1 MKITKSQ
8 LKEIIKEE
16 VSRLNKKTVLESRV
30 KEINR
35 ELRTLNE
42 GFDSD
47 KFTSGLEPQV
57 APYKYWR
64 APLNILPS
72 VLRDIEL
79 EDWDGIKWY
88 TNKGF
93 EWDSEQ
99 NRYKVLFISH
109 QAGPILMYYDPL
121 TCEFHFPE
129 REVISNWYD
138 TLTKE
143 SKEGL
148 SQIKDEIQKK
158 VPEFKKELET
168 SEVPL
173 SEELEMSDIDDMSIE
188 DKAVFS
194 AMNHEEVEDDLSRVI
209 AKYTNQGGDYEGGY
223 KDDISVSPGYL
234 SESNKKGKMKITKS
248 QLKQIIR
255 EEASRLK
262 KQYILED
269 KKKAITEELRML
281 NEDDGQLEALLAKRD
296 AEFYKWFDSVN
307 IPYYQDYAG
316 VQNLESN
323 TILGSEFN
331 DYAKHIRN
339 SVDKRDWGMKY
350 GDAVMSYLK
359 DRYMNTINSIGD
371 ARVREFLK
379 NPQVTD
385 FSSNEE
391 KVEQSIEANK
401 FIDSIPSISDSKYL
415 GNDAYFSKISSV
427 VDDMIKEC
435 IDRGFTH
442 LIPIILPWFA
452 SSWKRKVIDNK

>member
-16 VSRLNKKTVLESRV
+16 VSRLQKKTVLESRV

-35 ELRTLNE
+35 ELRMLNE

-57 APYKYWR
+57 AHSKDWN
-64 APLNILPS
+64 APLNIVLPS

-99 NRYKVLFISH
+99 NRYEVLFISH

-121 TCEFHFPE
+121 TRDFHFPE

-194 AMNHEEVEDDLSRVI
+194 AMNDEEVEDDLSDII
-209 AKYTNQGGDYEGGY
+209 AKYANQGGDYEGGY

-234 SESNKKGKMKITKS
+234 SESNKKGKIKITKS

-255 EEASRLK
+255 EG
-262 KQYILED
+262 I
-269 KKKAITEELRML
+269 
-281 NEDDGQLEALLAKRD
+281 
-296 AEFYKWFDSVN
+296 F
-307 IPYYQDYAG
+307 
-316 VQNLESN
+316 
-323 TILGSEFN
+323 
-331 DYAKHIRN
+331 
-339 SVDKRDWGMKY
+339 
-350 GDAVMSYLK
+350 
-359 DRYMNTINSIGD
+359 SI
-371 ARVREFLK
+371 
-379 NPQVTD
+379 
-385 FSSNEE
+385 
-391 KVEQSIEANK
+391 
-401 FIDSIPSISDSKYL
+401 
-415 GNDAYFSKISSV
+415 
-427 VDDMIKEC
+427 
-435 IDRGFTH
+435 
-442 LIPIILPWFA
+442 
-452 SSWKRKVIDNK
+452 

>member
-194 AMNHEEVEDDLSRVI
+194 AMNDEEVEDDLSDVI
-209 AKYTNQGGDYEGGY
+209 AKYANQGGDYEGGY
-223 KDDISVSPGYL
+223 KDDVSISPGYL
-234 SESNKKGKMKITKS
+234 NESNKKGKMKITKS
-248 QLKQIIR
+248 QLKEIIR
-255 EEASRLK
+255 EEAYRLK
-262 KQYILED
+262 KQYVLED
-269 KKKAITEELRML
+269 KKKAITRELKML
-281 NEDDGQLEALLAKRD
+281 NENNGLGVLYDSSLTDKEKFDKLMNTQEYLTQKEYEFVVNHDAKAKDRLHYGD
-296 AEFYKWFDSVN
+296 
-307 IPYYQDYAG
+307 YY
-316 VQNLESN
+316 
-323 TILGSEFN
+323 
-331 DYAKHIRN
+331 
-339 SVDKRDWGMKY
+339 KY
-350 GDAVMSYLK
+350 GEWLNLNVYSEYDKEVADFAMETGGGDLAHYMETGYLSP
-359 DRYMNTINSIGD
+359 DDMYD
-371 ARVREFLK
+371 
-379 NPQVTD
+379 
-385 FSSNEE
+385 
-391 KVEQSIEANK
+391 SIEDEEGEKLKSQEDKFNK
-401 FIDSIPSISDSKYL
+401 KYIRPHDL
-415 GNDAYFSKISSV
+415 
-427 VDDMIKEC
+427 DMIDEDK
-435 IDRGFTH
+435 IT
-442 LIPIILPWFA
+442 
-452 SSWKRKVIDNK
+452 K

>member
-16 VSRLNKKTVLESRV
+16 ASRLKKQYILEG
-30 KEINR
+30 KKKAIIK
-35 ELRTLNE
+35 ELRMLNE

-47 KFTSGLEPQV
+47 KFTSGREPQV

-64 APLNILPS
+64 APLNILTS

-79 EDWDGIKWY
+79 EDWDGIKWH

-99 NRYKVLFISH
+99 NRYKVLFISY

-121 TCEFHFPE
+121 TCDFHFPE

-194 AMNHEEVEDDLSRVI
+194 AMNDEEVEDDLTDVI
-209 AKYTNQGGDYEGGY
+209 AKYTKQGGDYEGGY
-223 KDDISVSPGYL
+223 KDDVSVSPGYL
-234 SESNKKGKMKITKS
+234 SE
-248 QLKQIIR
+248 
-255 EEASRLK
+255 E
-262 KQYILED
+262 
-269 KKKAITEELRML
+269 
-281 NEDDGQLEALLAKRD
+281 NE
-296 AEFYKWFDSVN
+296 N
-307 IPYYQDYAG
+307 
-316 VQNLESN
+316 N
-323 TILGSEFN
+323 
-331 DYAKHIRN
+331 
-339 SVDKRDWGMKY
+339 
-350 GDAVMSYLK
+350 
-359 DRYMNTINSIGD
+359 
-371 ARVREFLK
+371 
-379 NPQVTD
+379 
-385 FSSNEE
+385 
-391 KVEQSIEANK
+391 
-401 FIDSIPSISDSKYL
+401 
-415 GNDAYFSKISSV
+415 
-427 VDDMIKEC
+427 
-435 IDRGFTH
+435 
-442 LIPIILPWFA
+442 
-452 SSWKRKVIDNK
+452 

>member
-8 LKEIIKEE
+8 LKQIIREE
-16 VSRLNKKTVLESRV
+16 ASRLKKQYILEDKKKSIV
-30 KEINR
+30 KE
-35 ELRTLNE
+35 LRVLNE

-57 APYKYWR
+57 AHSKDWN
-64 APLNILPS
+64 APLNIMLPS

-121 TCEFHFPE
+121 TRDFHFPE

-194 AMNHEEVEDDLSRVI
+194 AMNDEEVEDDLSDVI

-248 QLKQIIR
+248 QLKEIIK

-269 KKKAITEELRML
+269 KKKAIVKELRML
-281 NEDDGQLEALLAKRD
+281 NESEAENYYIAVASKDTPEQETKAAVIQDTDEDFEEYEENGWSVQGPMSGEEASIRYDKIRRGNTLNNYLDQFSDDEVYSSEQNWMRDGDDGMNKPAHMGAIDDYHNQNKEADSKIEDIKKR
-296 AEFYKWFDSVN
+296 K
-307 IPYYQDYAG
+307 
-316 VQNLESN
+316 L
-323 TILGSEFN
+323 
-331 DYAKHIRN
+331 RN
-339 SVDKRDWGMKY
+339 SKDW
-350 GDAVMSYLK
+350 
-359 DRYMNTINSIGD
+359 
-371 ARVREFLK
+371 
-379 NPQVTD
+379 
-385 FSSNEE
+385 
-391 KVEQSIEANK
+391 
-401 FIDSIPSISDSKYL
+401 
-415 GNDAYFSKISSV
+415 
-427 VDDMIKEC
+427 
-435 IDRGFTH
+435 
-442 LIPIILPWFA
+442 
-452 SSWKRKVIDNK
+452 

>member
-1 MKITKSQ
+1 MKITKTQ

-16 VSRLNKKTVLESRV
+16 VSRLQKKTVLESRV

-35 ELRTLNE
+35 ELRILNE

-57 APYKYWR
+57 AHSKDWN
-64 APLNILPS
+64 APLNIVLPS

-121 TCEFHFPE
+121 TRDFHFPE

-194 AMNHEEVEDDLSRVI
+194 AMNDEEVEDDLSDVI
-209 AKYTNQGGDYEGGY
+209 AKYANQGGDYEGGY
-223 KDDISVSPGYL
+223 KDDVSVSPGYL

-248 QLKQIIR
+248 QLKEIIK

-262 KQYILED
+262 KQYILEN

-281 NEDDGQLEALLAKRD
+281 NEDESIESILEKNPWISSIRGNVIDDADKEFNGNVDLRGSDITNIGHQLSRVKGDVYLTRLP
-296 AEFYKWFDSVN
+296 
-307 IPYYQDYAG
+307 I
-316 VQNLESN
+316 SN
-323 TILGSEFN
+323 TGVLSYVGGDLDLGGTNISRLEDLF
-331 DYAKHIRN
+331 AL
-339 SVDKRDWGMKY
+339 KY
-350 GDAVMSYLK
+350 VG
-359 DRYMNTINSIGD
+359 G
-371 ARVREFLK
+371 FL
-379 NPQVTD
+379 NLSGTP
-385 FSSNEE
+385 
-391 KVEQSIEANK
+391 
-401 FIDSIPSISDSKYL
+401 L
-415 GNDAYFSKISSV
+415 GNDLKSRNWRAGSPSENLKDLLSGGRDIQV
-427 VDDMIKEC
+427 KGEITV
-435 IDRGFTH
+435 
-442 LIPIILPWFA
+442 
-452 SSWKRKVIDNK
+452 